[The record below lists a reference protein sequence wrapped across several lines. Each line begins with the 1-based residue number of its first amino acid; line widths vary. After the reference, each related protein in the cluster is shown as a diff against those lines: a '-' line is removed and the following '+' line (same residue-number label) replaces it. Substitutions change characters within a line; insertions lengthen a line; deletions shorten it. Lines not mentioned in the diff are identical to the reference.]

1 MEILKTALLT
11 NDKEYGDALCKC
23 VRNIQPAINISRIEG
38 ENEASDYDMLI
49 TDGIDVDLD
58 NMPICKLTLQEDDD
72 KNSVYKYCNISNIVN
87 KIVEIYENETG
98 IYVNKIIANG
108 NSLVYTISAT
118 CGGMGASSVAYAM
131 AKDFA
136 MAGKCKV
143 LYLSLCDTYQEEQ
156 FFRCNKGLNIVD
168 LLHRILYTD
177 SKIQVERFTLMD
189 DYGVSYFNTYGIK
202 NHLIRINEDEFVKF
216 ISTILNSGVFDKII
230 VDAGNNLCSNANYL
244 RKISYLNILIRNSK
258 NYEYESE
265 IKKNMTLGPNKL
277 IMVENKRYKG
287 NPKFDE
293 FFETENQLDDS
304 IDIGISTDEFSFVF
318 RDGKIDIELDGEFGK
333 DIRELINYIK

>member
-23 VRNIQPAINISRIEG
+23 VRNIQPAINISRIED
-38 ENEASDYDMLI
+38 ENEAFDYDMLI
-49 TDGIDVDLD
+49 TDGIDVNLN
-58 NMPICKLTLQEDDD
+58 NMPICRLTLQEDDD
-72 KNSVYKYCNISNIVN
+72 KNCVYKYCNISNIVN
-87 KIVEIYENETG
+87 KIVEIYENKTG
-98 IYVNKIIANG
+98 IYVNQIIDNG
-108 NSLVYTISAT
+108 NCLVYTISAT

-156 FFRCNKGLNIVD
+156 FYMSNKGLNIVD

-177 SKIQVERFTLMD
+177 SKIQVERFTLID

-202 NHLIRINEDEFVKF
+202 NHLVKLNEDEFVKVV
-216 ISTILNSGVFDKII
+216 SILLNGGVFDKII
-230 VDAGNNLCSNANYL
+230 VDAGNNLASNANYL
-244 RKISYLNILIRNSK
+244 RKISYVNILIRSSEIL
-258 NYEYESE
+258 EYESE
-265 IKKNMTLGPNKL
+265 IIKNMTFGADKF
-277 IMVENKRYKG
+277 ISVENKRYKG

-293 FFETENQLDDS
+293 FFENENQLDDS
-304 IDIGISTDEFSFVF
+304 IDIGISTDEYSFVL
-318 RDGKIDIELDGEFGK
+318 RDGKRDIELDGEFGK
-333 DIRELINYIK
+333 DIRELINCIK